1 MANTLTKLIPT
12 LYQGLDEVSR
22 ELVGLIP
29 SVARNSSAERAALGE
44 NVYVPLSTA
53 LSAVDVAPSMVVPEP
68 ADFKTDGVSI
78 VINKSKAVSFG
89 LTGEEYQ
96 GLNNGIG
103 ADYII
108 GENFKQA
115 IRTLTNEIEKDIAAE
130 GKMNASAAFGNG
142 GQTPFANGLGDA
154 AEVRKLLDDAGAPLA
169 QRSLIIDT
177 AAGVNL
183 RKLTQLTNVGDA
195 GTSMTLRQGE
205 LLDLFGLSV
214 KESAA
219 VKAGENAP
227 KGNAADVT
235 IGAAYKGA
243 TKLRVTAGNG
253 TINAGDYISIAG
265 DANKYMVIKTIDV
278 TADEATI
285 KIAQPGLR
293 QDAPDAS
300 AVTVEDKG
308 VSNLAFTRNAIQLV
322 TRAPALPGGKDSAVD
337 NYMITDPRSGMSFE
351 IRVYEGYR
359 KMRAEVACA
368 WGVKVIKPEHVVAL
382 LG

>member
-53 LSAVDVAPSMVVPEP
+53 LSAVNVAPSMVVPEP

-130 GKMNASAAFGNG
+130 GKMNASVAFGNG

-235 IGAAYKGA
+235 IATAHKGA
-243 TKLRVTAGNG
+243 TRLRVTAGNG